1 MEELLEV
8 NKKQLLFQK
17 IITGCLMAMVV
28 IQVTVGLIFVSQ
40 VKQMTTALNDASEKI
55 QQIDVEG
62 INDAIS
68 STDAMMDSVDE
79 FSAAVDTV
87 TDRVKDFDGWMDGI
101 FGE

>member
-1 MEELLEV
+1 
-8 NKKQLLFQK
+8 
-17 IITGCLMAMVV
+17 
-28 IQVTVGLIFVSQ
+28 
-40 VKQMTTALNDASEKI
+40 MTTALNDASEKI